1 MMKDSLTIY
10 QVVARSRQA
19 GVSVMETILFL
30 LIAVIFLVG
39 LFALFQQ
46 GFGSA
51 KVKTETDYVQSLSA
65 TVQEMYGTSRDF
77 GTADITAT
85 LVSTRAAPAPM
96 IVGSG
101 LRNGWDGDVT
111 VTGDGDVFTIET
123 ENIPG
128 KECIAMAQVRVN
140 PVAVRINGAA
150 ATLPLEA
157 TDVAS
162 ECSEDENTIEWDIR

>member
-1 MMKDSLTIY
+1 MKNTLTISH
-10 QVVARSRQA
+10 VVARSRQA

-39 LFALFQQ
+39 LFSLFQQ

-51 KVKTETDYVQSLSA
+51 KIKTETDYMQALSA
-65 TVQEMYGTSRDF
+65 SVQEMYGTSRDF
-77 GTADITAT
+77 GTAAITPT

-101 LRNGWDGDVT
+101 LRNGWNGAVT
-111 VTGDGDVFTIET
+111 VTGAGDVFTIQSV
-123 ENIPG
+123 NIPQ
-128 KECIAMAQVRVN
+128 KECTVMAQIRIN

-150 ATLPLEA
+150 QALPLSAA
-157 TDVAS
+157 TVAAA
-162 ECSEDENTIEWDIR
+162 CSGATNTIAWDVR

>member
-1 MMKDSLTIY
+1 MMKDSQTIY

-51 KVKTETDYVQSLSA
+51 KVKTETDYIQSMSA
-65 TVQEMYGTSRDF
+65 SVQEMYGTSRDF
-77 GTADITAT
+77 GTANITAT

-96 IVGSG
+96 IVGTG
-101 LRNGWDGDVT
+101 LRNGWNGAVT
-111 VTGDGDVFTIET
+111 VTGAGDVFTIQSA
-123 ENIPG
+123 NIPQ
-128 KECIAMAQVRVN
+128 KECVAMAQVRVN
-140 PVAVRINGAA
+140 PVAVRINGTAA
-150 ATLPLEA
+150 ALPLTA
-157 TDVAS
+157 AAIAAACTSAA
-162 ECSEDENTIEWDIR
+162 NTIAWDVR